1 MCVVLGALLMALS
14 IPVQYVNRTVLD
26 APTFADRVDQLRQ
39 RDDVS
44 QALGRDLSGDIIARS
59 PDLVALAPLLE
70 QVATGV
76 IASDALSGPV
86 RLAAAQF
93 NRALTTG
100 DSEQLVLR
108 LADAGSVVAAA
119 VAVIAPER
127 APNASN
133 VGVTLAEIGSQ
144 GFASDMI
151 GIADKVDTMAW
162 LLPMLMFVALA
173 AAVLLDPD
181 RWATDR
187 THRRPLQRRVVAR
200 LRQRRQL
207 ALPRRRRRILASG
220 SWRQDGRT
228 AAQQLT
234 RRSAESGRVGQRR
247 LQQWR

>member
-1 MCVVLGALLMALS
+1 VTRVNAERPGRNLAHGKRHRVRQGCNDATVSRRNVSWMCVVLGALLMALS

-108 LADAGSVVAAA
+108 LA
-119 VAVIAPER
+119 
-127 APNASN
+127 
-133 VGVTLAEIGSQ
+133 
-144 GFASDMI
+144 
-151 GIADKVDTMAW
+151 
-162 LLPMLMFVALA
+162 
-173 AAVLLDPD
+173 
-181 RWATDR
+181 
-187 THRRPLQRRVVAR
+187 
-200 LRQRRQL
+200 
-207 ALPRRRRRILASG
+207 
-220 SWRQDGRT
+220 
-228 AAQQLT
+228 
-234 RRSAESGRVGQRR
+234 
-247 LQQWR
+247 